1 MTHVPHLRATSITV
15 VRDAGVDAEVLANRV
30 GQDVRV
36 TMRICSQVTEAR
48 QR

>member
-1 MTHVPHLRATSITV
+1 MA
-15 VRDAGVDAEVLANRV
+15 RDADVDAEVLASRV

-48 QR
+48 QRKGALNLEELAHW